1 MWSSTNIFICN
12 MAVSDLAICIFA
24 VPITPLTAFT
34 GQDHVYL
41 CQSPSPYSQ
50 SSLVRTMYIVYLL
63 QSHHPTHSPSSQVR
77 TMYILTN
84 LITSLTVITGY
95 FGEYVSFK
103 ETLLQFSILLTQL
116 YLLHLTVLHFESC
129 RQVWFE
135 LLQRGSKPRPFLAL
149 SFRKLDL
156 KEGCIS
162 SKIRG
167 HV

>member
-1 MWSSTNIFICN
+1 M
-12 MAVSDLAICIFA
+12 
-24 VPITPLTAFT
+24 
-34 GQDHVYL
+34 
-41 CQSPSPYSQ
+41 QSN
-50 SSLVRTMYIVYLL
+50 
-63 QSHHPTHSPSSQVR
+63 HPTHSPSSQVR

-149 SFRKLDL
+149 SFGKLDL
-156 KEGCIS
+156 KEGSIS

-167 HV
+167 HVWHPFFILQILFIKGPGIVPRFPRYISLHFGQFSIFEYIHTVYTVICSVKHMYP